1 MTYNV
6 FSGILNPAQSISQSV
21 YKSHLLEDMITWNNS
36 RKQSQL
42 NNNEVEMVTGDRAN
56 KT

>member
-21 YKSHLLEDMITWNNS
+21 YKSQLLEDMITWNNS